1 MDKFFKAAIDL
12 FTESTNVKPSTIYMA
27 ERSVFAG
34 ITGRARTHH
43 AVVIDDEWY
52 HLFKNSDKSLS
63 LDQRP
68 FKPIKPLRNVGTTR
82 VGSAERRDIG
92 KFFDI
97 ARSPLFLLVITIAVW
112 ILATM
117 TEVQGKPLPQIGIIE
132 RNVRKPPKEGPMKL
146 PLPSKPWRVV
156 RNVFS
161 ERSYNKYTAGD
172 NNCQIFADEFIG
184 DLTRSRLGAFVPQ

>member
-1 MDKFFKAAIDL
+1 MDKFIKAAIDL
-12 FTESTNVKPSTIYMA
+12 FTDSATVKPSTIYMA
-27 ERSVFAG
+27 ERSVVAG

-97 ARSPLFLLVITIAVW
+97 TKSPYTILIRHISGLDTCYNDRSA
-112 ILATM
+112 
-117 TEVQGKPLPQIGIIE
+117 GKT
-132 RNVRKPPKEGPMKL
+132 
-146 PLPSKPWRVV
+146 PSPYW
-156 RNVFS
+156 S
-161 ERSYNKYTAGD
+161 H
-172 NNCQIFADEFIG
+172 
-184 DLTRSRLGAFVPQ
+184 